1 MEKVNLKDMWPVFDP
16 FISLVFYPHH
26 IFLSP
31 CLHRAQTL
39 TELTGWRGNH
49 NVITV
54 LGAPGEA
61 RRAVERVGIKKGFM
75 EELMSELGL
84 QG

>member
-1 MEKVNLKDMWPVFDP
+1 MDMWPVFGP
-16 FISLVFYPHH
+16 FIYLVFYPHD

-31 CLHRAQTL
+31 FLHRAQTL
-39 TELTGWRGNH
+39 TEPTGWRGNH

-75 EELMSELGL
+75 EKVMSELGL